1 MNNIEF
7 VNKAKH
13 IAENYK
19 TAYVWG
25 AFGFTANASNMQRLI
40 DQYSKNNQYLA
51 KARLIYGDGFFFD
64 CVGLIKSILWGFS
77 GNKNATYG
85 GGKYASN
92 GVNDISADQMINICK
107 SVSTD
112 FKSIEV
118 GEVVWLPGHIGI
130 YIGGGKVVE
139 ATPAWSG
146 GVQISDIST
155 SGKRTKNGVGT
166 AVWKK
171 HGKLPYLTYEKAT
184 EGKIKLETG
193 NDIVWELMNG
203 KYKIEINEVERAVKA
218 LDKAKANSEFC
229 SLYWIL
235 YKLVN
240 GNG

>member
-1 MNNIEF
+1 MNNTEL
-7 VNKAKH
+7 VKKAKN

-25 AFGFTANASNMQRLI
+25 AFGLVANAANMQRMI
-40 DQYSKNNQYLA
+40 NQYSKNNNYLE
-51 KARLIYGDGFFFD
+51 KARQIYGNGYFFD
-64 CVGLIKSILWGFS
+64 CVGLIKGILWGWC
-77 GNKNATYG
+77 GNAAKTYG
-85 GGKYASN
+85 GATYTAN
-92 GVNDISADQMINICK
+92 GVPDVSADQMITYCK
-107 SVSTD
+107 DVSTD
-112 FKSIEV
+112 FKNIEI
-118 GEVVWLPGHIGI
+118 GEVVWLSGHISI

-139 ATPAWSG
+139 ATPDWSG

-171 HGKLPYLTYEKAT
+171 HGKLPYITYEKAAA
-184 EGKIKLETG
+184 KKLESG

-203 KYKIEINEVERAVKA
+203 KHKIEISEVQRAVNA
-218 LDKAKANSEFC
+218 LDKAKNNPEFM

>member
-7 VNKAKH
+7 VNKAKN
-13 IAENYK
+13 IAKNYK

-25 AFGFTANASNMQRLI
+25 SFGLVANAANMQRMI
-40 DQYSKNNQYLA
+40 NQYSKNNNYLA
-51 KARLIYGDGFFFD
+51 RARQIYGNGFFFD

-85 GGKYASN
+85 GAKYTAN
-92 GVNDISADQMINICK
+92 GVPDISADQMIKCCK
-107 SVSTD
+107 EVSTD
-112 FKSIEV
+112 FKNIEV

-155 SGKRTKNGVGT
+155 NGKRTKNGVGT

-184 EGKIKLETG
+184 EDKIKLETG
-193 NDIVWELMNG
+193 NDIVWELTNG

-218 LDKAKANSEFC
+218 LDKAKSNNEFC

>member
-1 MNNIEF
+1 MNNTEL
-7 VNKAKH
+7 VKKAKN

-25 AFGFTANASNMQRLI
+25 AFGLVANAANMQRMI
-40 DQYSKNNQYLA
+40 NQYSKNNNYLE
-51 KARLIYGDGFFFD
+51 KARQIYGNGYFFD
-64 CVGLIKSILWGFS
+64 CVGLIKGILWGWC
-77 GNKNATYG
+77 GNAAKTYG
-85 GGKYASN
+85 GATYTAN
-92 GVNDISADQMINICK
+92 GVPDVSADQMITYCK
-107 SVSTD
+107 DVSTD
-112 FKSIEV
+112 FKNIEI
-118 GEVVWLPGHIGI
+118 GEVVWLSGHISI

-171 HGKLPYLTYEKAT
+171 HGKLPYITYEKAAA
-184 EGKIKLETG
+184 KKLESG

-203 KYKIEINEVERAVKA
+203 KHKIEISEVQRAVNA
-218 LDKAKANSEFC
+218 LDKAKNNPEFM